1 MNDEATF
8 VPIVLKFSGVTRDQ
22 SLNLEL
28 NTPGVAWS
36 IGNAEFGEVGFS
48 LNSLELGGLQSSCIH
63 SIEIAESVISIQTG
77 AKQANARNSG
87 DSFSLGAFLN
97 CKNGIRNIEGYCN
110 INVDAKVMAC
120 FPFQQPVEW
129 RRGPF
134 SATLTEQTEGFRTIR
149 LKLRGL
155 KPGKAIVFK
164 LQPRS
169 FCGRNARWSLGAPAV
184 FGRGLGIQVA
194 DGGPSLQ
201 LIMEQHRIELI
212 CGSSPVASGAGE
224 ATLELSI
231 ELGAI
236 PDQSGQASSKGPDCL
251 ALEAEL
257 DPDVVAIAQVGIQL
271 PKYVVSGF
279 TPFPL

>member
-1 MNDEATF
+1 MSDEATL
-8 VPIVLKFSGVTRDQ
+8 VPIVLKFSGVIHEQ
-22 SLNLEL
+22 SLSLEL

-48 LNSLELGGLQSSCIH
+48 LNPLDLGGLQSSCVH
-63 SIEIAESVISIQTG
+63 GIEVAESVISIQTG
-77 AKQANARNSG
+77 SKQVGGRNSS
-87 DSFSLGAFLN
+87 DSFSLSAFLK
-97 CKNGIRNIEGYCN
+97 CKNEIRNIDGYCN
-110 INVDAKVMAC
+110 VNADAKVMAC
-120 FPFQQPVEW
+120 LPFQQPLEW

-134 SATLTEQTEGFRTIR
+134 SATLTEQTEGFETIR

-155 KPGKAIVFK
+155 KPGKAVAFE

-169 FCGRNARWSLGAPAV
+169 FYGRTARWSLGAPAV
-184 FGRGLGIQVA
+184 FGRGLGVQVA

-201 LIMEQHRIELI
+201 LIMEEHRIELI
-212 CGSSPVASGAGE
+212 CGSSAVASGAGE

-236 PDQSGQASSKGPDCL
+236 PDQSGQASSTERDCL
-251 ALEAEL
+251 ALAADL
-257 DPDVVAIAQVGIQL
+257 DPDVVAVAQVGIQL

>member
-1 MNDEATF
+1 MNDEATH
-8 VPIVLKFSGVTRDQ
+8 VPIVLKFSGVIHDQ
-22 SLNLEL
+22 NLSLEL

-48 LNSLELGGLQSSCIH
+48 LNSLELGDLQSSCIH
-63 SIEIAESVISIQTG
+63 GIEIAESVISIKTG
-77 AKQANARNSG
+77 AKQTNARNSG
-87 DSFSLGAFLN
+87 DSFSLSAFLN
-97 CKNGIRNIEGYCN
+97 CENGMRNIDGHCN
-110 INVDAKVMAC
+110 INADAKVMAC

-155 KPGKAIVFK
+155 KPGKAVAFK

-169 FCGRNARWSLGAPAV
+169 FYGRNARWSLGAPAV

-201 LIMEQHRIELI
+201 LMMEQHRIKLI
-212 CGSSPVASGAGE
+212 CGSSAVAAGAGE

-236 PDQSGQASSKGPDCL
+236 PDQSGQTSSKDPDCL
-251 ALEAEL
+251 ALAAEL

-279 TPFPL
+279 TPFPI